1 MLGKQGWRLLS
12 NPDTLVSRVFKAKYF
27 PGGDFLTAPCPNGS
41 SPIWQSI
48 HATQGIVRR
57 GYRWRIGDGTAI
69 NVWNSPWLRSDDN
82 FFLETPRAT
91 DLIDLRVCDLFVPG
105 LKIWDVEMIQYLF
118 SARDASAILNIPLTP
133 SNGPDSRIWHFSRKG
148 EYTVRS
154 SYRVIME
161 RLAPRT
167 HLFTPGPWRE
177 LWDIAAPPR
186 LRCFAWRL
194 AREILPTRLALQNRH
209 LNVPSECGI
218 CNTHLENS
226 WHLFLSCSFAQRCWS
241 EAGIQSF
248 VNSVMDSSESLQEW
262 LFKIV
267 ESDDPERVARIIA
280 ILGDI
285 WRERNNRVWNSD
297 RHEPLAV
304 VREGLEGLKNWSA
317 ARHSAI
323 SEAVGAAPCLRWHPP
338 PVGMVKCNIDAAIFL
353 EDGRYGMGALIRND
367 MGDLL
372 SYRMANGDGCPDPT
386 ECEALALV
394 EAAAWLTS
402 LGYSNVILELDSL
415 AVVNAVCSTAVDHT
429 ELGDIITTA
438 RRLLQPSW
446 KIQFVRRHGNSAAH
460 ALARHSRN
468 LTSPS
473 IGVVSPPWLITALDD
488 PCTICEH

>member
-12 NPDTLVSRVFKAKYF
+12 NPDTLVSRVFKARYF

-177 LWDIAAPPR
+177 LWDIAAPR
-186 LRCFAWRL
+186 VFDALRGGL
-194 AREILPTRLALQNRH
+194 
-209 LNVPSECGI
+209 
-218 CNTHLENS
+218 
-226 WHLFLSCSFAQRCWS
+226 
-241 EAGIQSF
+241 
-248 VNSVMDSSESLQEW
+248 
-262 LFKIV
+262 
-267 ESDDPERVARIIA
+267 
-280 ILGDI
+280 LGKSYPLDWPFRTDI
-285 WRERNNRVWNSD
+285 
-297 RHEPLAV
+297 
-304 VREGLEGLKNWSA
+304 
-317 ARHSAI
+317 
-323 SEAVGAAPCLRWHPP
+323 
-338 PVGMVKCNIDAAIFL
+338 
-353 EDGRYGMGALIRND
+353 
-367 MGDLL
+367 
-372 SYRMANGDGCPDPT
+372 
-386 ECEALALV
+386 
-394 EAAAWLTS
+394 
-402 LGYSNVILELDSL
+402 
-415 AVVNAVCSTAVDHT
+415 
-429 ELGDIITTA
+429 
-438 RRLLQPSW
+438 
-446 KIQFVRRHGNSAAH
+446 
-460 ALARHSRN
+460 
-468 LTSPS
+468 
-473 IGVVSPPWLITALDD
+473 
-488 PCTICEH
+488 